1 LRRLSLTLVLLF
13 VAAVSPAQAGHPPAL
28 ERRVAVYTQTLDLN
42 ANQQAQLRVL
52 LLWQRDEMQ
61 RVWNDTTLTAAM
73 RVHATQAISG
83 ATANRIRAML
93 TEQQRKRYNPPPA
106 PHDNPVRADSA
117 SVEYWMNMEGARK

>member
-1 LRRLSLTLVLLF
+1 
-13 VAAVSPAQAGHPPAL
+13 
-28 ERRVAVYTQTLDLN
+28 TLDLN

>member
-13 VAAVSPAQAGHPPAL
+13 AAAVSPAQAGHPPAL
-28 ERRVAVYTQTLDLN
+28 ERRVAVYTRTLDLN

-93 TEQQRKRYNPPPA
+93 TEQQRKRYNPPPT
-106 PHDNPVRADSA
+106 PHDNLVRADSP
-117 SVEYWMNMEGARK
+117 SVEYWMNREGARK